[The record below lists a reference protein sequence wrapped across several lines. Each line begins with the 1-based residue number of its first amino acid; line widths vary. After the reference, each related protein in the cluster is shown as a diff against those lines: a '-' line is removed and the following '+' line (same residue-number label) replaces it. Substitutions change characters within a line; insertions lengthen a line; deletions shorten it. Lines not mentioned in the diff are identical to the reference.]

1 MYIYKYMCVFF
12 FCVFLS
18 VQVLLFHTRKGQQ
31 QNDRE
36 SGPYIG
42 RGRKKKTIKLPERQV
57 WQQQTSTN
65 KQTKKNLK

>member
-42 RGRKKKTIKLPERQV
+42 RGRKKK
-57 WQQQTSTN
+57 
-65 KQTKKNLK
+65 KQ